1 MNPILSVKNL
11 TKKFGGLIAINNL
24 SFDVYP
30 GQIRAIIGPNGAG
43 KTTLYNV
50 ISKFYTPT
58 SGEIFFNQKR
68 IDTLPAY
75 KIISLGIS
83 RTFQN
88 LQIMGNMTVLENVM
102 VGFHSKMSHGMI
114 ASALRLP
121 KFKSEEREAKEKAME
136 KLHFV
141 GLDSKADRKASNLS
155 FGEQRMVEFARA
167 LVSEPS
173 LIMLDEPASG
183 LSIKE
188 TENISELI
196 FKIRDNGITVM
207 LIEHDMNLI
216 MGISDIVTVLNYGEK
231 IAEGTPREVQN
242 DPAVISAYLGEQ
254 VK

>member
-1 MNPILSVKNL
+1 MNPILTVKNL

-114 ASALRLP
+114 SSALRLP
-121 KFKSEEREAKEKAME
+121 KFKSEEREAREKAME

-155 FGEQRMVEFARA
+155 FGEQRMLEFARA